1 MNNTNTKILSE
12 LYSKCLNQENDIEN
26 EISKLINNKY
36 PFNTIDRIKEKIS
49 EKIENFST
57 SIKNLSISI
66 DITNISNNE
75 KEIWKRKQEN
85 LFISKKNLNKRL
97 EDYIFTIKKKYF
109 QKNGNYKSFE
119 NEQFGKN
126 INALQQEN
134 ETLKTVIRISTDI
147 ENNASNINGELENQ
161 LFSMR
166 GINDKLSNI
175 FGKLTTSHSQTG
187 WLIRRGK
194 GDTFLCFFLGIITI
208 LIIYY
213 TYYYLRPK
221 IRGKRI

>member
-26 EISKLINNKY
+26 EITKLINNKY

-97 EDYIFTIKKKYF
+97 EDYIFTIKK
-109 QKNGNYKSFE
+109 
-119 NEQFGKN
+119 
-126 INALQQEN
+126 
-134 ETLKTVIRISTDI
+134 
-147 ENNASNINGELENQ
+147 
-161 LFSMR
+161 
-166 GINDKLSNI
+166 NI
-175 FGKLTTSHSQTG
+175 FK
-187 WLIRRGK
+187 K
-194 GDTFLCFFLGIITI
+194 MEITNH
-208 LIIYY
+208 LKMNN
-213 TYYYLRPK
+213 LEK
-221 IRGKRI
+221 I

>member
-1 MNNTNTKILSE
+1 MNNQNTKILSE

-26 EISKLINNKY
+26 EITKLINNKY

-85 LFISKKNLNKRL
+85 LFISKKNLSRRL